1 MTKTNN
7 HQPIGAGMEKTLTES
22 AEMFVNLDME
32 SLSGAKIKVV
42 GVGGAGG
49 NAVNRMI
56 EGGLKGVDF
65 ITINTDA
72 QVLESS
78 LAPHKIQIGSKIT
91 RGLGAG
97 ARPEVGREA
106 VEENR
111 DLVSEF
117 IAGSDMV
124 FITAGMGGGTGT
136 GAAPIVAEIAKEAG
150 ALVVAIV
157 TRPFEFE
164 GKKRMSRALAGLDEL
179 KSRVDTLIVI
189 PNQRLLTLVGADTP
203 LTAAF
208 IKADEVLMQATRG
221 ISELITVPGLI
232 NCDFADVRTVMAE
245 SGDAIMGTGI
255 GRGTNKGEEAA
266 RMAIAS
272 PLLDNVSVLGAKGV
286 LVNVTGGKDVTLSE
300 VNDATSV
307 VYEAVGAD
315 ANIIFGAV
323 IDPTLKDEMRV
334 TVIATGFIGGCDGAT
349 MEVESRVSDL
359 FSQARTRLG
368 LDKVVNGRV
377 EPARPA
383 VEQAPIVKKDALD
396 PNNLEMPAFMR
407 KQMNGGNMR
416 KDNYR

>member
-1 MTKTNN
+1 
-7 HQPIGAGMEKTLTES
+7 MEKVTANPADMFIDFDLEALT
-22 AEMFVNLDME
+22 
-32 SLSGAKIKVV
+32 GAKIKVV

-65 ITINTDA
+65 IVINTDA

-97 ARPEVGREA
+97 ARPEVGRQA
-106 VEENR
+106 IEENR

-117 IAGSDMV
+117 LAGSDMV
-124 FITAGMGGGTGT
+124 FVTAGMGGGTGT
-136 GAAPIVAEIAKEAG
+136 GAAPIVAEIAKESG
-150 ALVVAIV
+150 ALAVAIV
-157 TRPFEFE
+157 TKPFEFE
-164 GKKRMSRALAGLDEL
+164 GKKRMSRAMDGLDEL

-189 PNQRLLTLVGADTP
+189 PNQRLLSLVAADTP

-208 IKADEVLMQATRG
+208 ITADDVLMQATRG

-245 SGDAIMGTGI
+245 SGDAIMGTGVGH
-255 GRGTNKGEEAA
+255 GRTKGEDAA
-266 RMAIAS
+266 RAAIAS

-286 LVNVTGGKDVTLSE
+286 LMNITGGSDVTLTE

-323 IDPTLKDEMRV
+323 IDPKLKDEMRV
-334 TVIATGFIGGCDGAT
+334 TVIATGFIGGGGAT
-349 MEVESRVSDL
+349 MEVMEAKVSDL
-359 FSQARTRLG
+359 FTAARHKLG
-368 LDKVVNGRV
+368 LDKTGVTTRRETE
-377 EPARPA
+377 EPIMVPKR
-383 VEQAPIVKKDALD
+383 DTMD
-396 PNNLEMPAFMR
+396 PNNPEVPAFLR
-407 KQMNGGNMR
+407 KQMNGKR
-416 KDNYR
+416 Y

>member
-1 MTKTNN
+1 MK
-7 HQPIGAGMEKTLTES
+7 EKMSTEP
-22 AEMFVNLDME
+22 EVFVDLDLDA
-32 SLSGAKIKVV
+32 LSGAKIKVV

-78 LAPHKIQIGSKIT
+78 LAPHKIQIGSQIT

-97 ARPEVGREA
+97 ARPEVGRQA
-106 VEENR
+106 IEENR

-117 IAGSDMV
+117 LAGADMV
-124 FITAGMGGGTGT
+124 FVTAGMGGGTGT
-136 GAAPIVAEIAKEAG
+136 GAAPIVAEIAKDSG
-150 ALVVAIV
+150 ALAVAIV
-157 TRPFEFE
+157 TKPFEFE

-179 KSRVDTLIVI
+179 KSRVDTLIII
-189 PNQRLLTLVGADTP
+189 PNQRLLSLVGADTP

-208 IKADEVLMQATRG
+208 FKADDVLMQATRG

-245 SGDAIMGTGI
+245 SGDAIMGTGV
-255 GRGTNKGEEAA
+255 GQGPNKGEEAA
-266 RMAIAS
+266 RAAISS
-272 PLLDNVSVLGAKGV
+272 PLLENVSILGAKGV
-286 LVNVTGGKDVTLSE
+286 LVNVTGGNDVTLSE
-300 VNDATSV
+300 VNQATSV

-323 IDPTLKDEMRV
+323 IDPSLKDEMRV
-334 TVIATGFIGGCDGAT
+334 TVIATGFISCNGAT

-359 FSQARTRLG
+359 FSQARHRLG
-368 LDKVVNGRV
+368 LDKVGVTTRREAE
-377 EPARPA
+377 EPVA
-383 VEQAPIVKKDALD
+383 VAKRDTMD
-396 PNNLEMPAFMR
+396 PNNLELPAFMR
-407 KQMNGGNMR
+407 KQINGGVR
-416 KDNYR
+416 KESFR

>member
-1 MTKTNN
+1 M
-7 HQPIGAGMEKTLTES
+7 QEKTST
-22 AEMFVNLDME
+22 EMFVDLDME
-32 SLSGAKIKVV
+32 ALAGAKIKVV

-49 NAVNRMI
+49 NAINRMI

-78 LAPHKIQIGSKIT
+78 LAPHKIQIGSQIT

-97 ARPEVGREA
+97 ARPEVGRQA
-106 VEENR
+106 IEENR

-117 IAGSDMV
+117 LAGADMV
-124 FITAGMGGGTGT
+124 FVTAGMGGGTGT
-136 GAAPIVAEIAKEAG
+136 GAAPVVAEIAKDSG
-150 ALVVAIV
+150 ALAVAIV
-157 TRPFEFE
+157 TKPFEFE
-164 GKKRMSRALAGLDEL
+164 GKKRMTRALAGLDEL

-189 PNQRLLTLVGADTP
+189 PNQRLLSLVGADTP

-208 IKADEVLMQATRG
+208 FKADDVLMQATRG

-245 SGDAIMGTGI
+245 SGDAIMGTGV
-255 GRGTNKGEEAA
+255 GQGPNKGEEAA
-266 RMAIAS
+266 RAAISS
-272 PLLDNVSVLGAKGV
+272 PLLENVSILGAKGV
-286 LVNVTGGKDVTLSE
+286 LVNVTGGADVTLSE

-334 TVIATGFIGGCDGAT
+334 TVIATGFVSPNGAT

-359 FSQARTRLG
+359 FSQARHRLG
-368 LDKVVNGRV
+368 LDKVGVTTRRETEAPV
-377 EPARPA
+377 A
-383 VEQAPIVKKDALD
+383 VAKKDTMD
-396 PNNLEMPAFMR
+396 PNNLELPAFMR
-407 KQMNGGNMR
+407 KQINGGAR
-416 KDNYR
+416 KDSFR